1 MKDTNTITEQQKEE
15 ILAQFRKQ
23 GLRITKQRELIVDI
37 LLNHR
42 FECKKAICYYV
53 HQQDPT
59 IGHAT
64 VYRMLQVLE
73 QMGMLRPEN
82 SYQVQVEDDKKEKF
96 CIIILKN
103 KKQVILSQSEWE
115 TAVIKELEKRG
126 YSNEEI
132 EEVII

>member
-1 MKDTNTITEQQKEE
+1 
-15 ILAQFRKQ
+15 
-23 GLRITKQRELIVDI
+23 
-37 LLNHR
+37 
-42 FECKKAICYYV
+42 
-53 HQQDPT
+53 
-59 IGHAT
+59 
-64 VYRMLQVLE
+64 
-73 QMGMLRPEN
+73 MGMLRPEN
-82 SYQVQVEDDKKEKF
+82 SYQVQIEDDKKEKS